1 MNISLQKIKHFF
13 FLVLFAVPILGQAQA
28 GLLQEKTTFKNTPLK
43 IWAQDLTGQGLV
55 LRTNP
60 QHGEIIRIIEGL
72 QSIDTLIY
80 LPNEDFLGLDEF
92 VFEHFT
98 TIPPSFPTLVHT
110 TVKIK
115 VLPSYVEAQHD
126 YTVMTV
132 GKKASIRVITN
143 DSVTHGALTVD
154 PIFPVV
160 NHGLVS
166 VGAERG
172 YVDFIPETDYTGLA
186 DFNYIACDSI
196 GTCAMGAVTVYVNE
210 VGATFNDEIRLG
222 TGQNTTKAIPMP
234 FMVTSIGTPSK
245 GKLSIEKSEYAVVY
259 QPNLDEFGSDE
270 FIVYGENG
278 NQRKVM
284 LDIIE
289 RPVNS
294 ISLANEDVVYAV
306 LGESVNINLV
316 ANDNYVGVS
325 RVDILNVQGGSI
337 SNQANTKDGDI
348 TFTPNQ
354 GFRGVGRIWY
364 RVFDAGYTEHIGF
377 AYVVYDRNN
386 FGPNVRDYEY
396 TFKVNPGQT
405 KIIDYK
411 APIDNYRL
419 TPTAGFDNTAG
430 YVSALDNQS
439 VKYEAPEEAPAI
451 DEFEISYCVPANSS
465 NCQQIKIK
473 IEVVNEKVEDCS
485 SDCVFPGD
493 LNADGIV
500 NSTDLLP
507 LGLYVGT
514 KGPARDGASTRFDAQ
529 AAIDWDMSLV
539 DEVNAV
545 NLKHYDANGDG
556 IISEKD
562 ADAVRRNYGAIRQLV
577 PNALPALSKGISITP
592 NRVVPNPEEI
602 PYGASIPAGSLIEFD
617 IMLGDENSQE
627 LDLYG
632 FTFPFKI
639 SGKSFIDTES
649 ITVQFN
655 DNSWAALNAP
665 TIDLAQDVSKENTD
679 EVQFDLAF
687 TRTSGKAVSG
697 IGVVATVGFV
707 VINDIE
713 GFKLPEGAAQLKVEV
728 GQGYALDGQGKFY
741 QYEGTEEVILPITFE
756 QKESEELTANNLLV
770 FPNPVSD
777 ILNVHLNS
785 FNYKVNAISLYNIT
799 GQEVYRSIP
808 VTTKRMPISV
818 ANLAEGLYIMS
829 VQTDGGVLSKKV
841 EILRQ

>member
-1 MNISLQKIKHFF
+1 
-13 FLVLFAVPILGQAQA
+13 
-28 GLLQEKTTFKNTPLK
+28 
-43 IWAQDLTGQGLV
+43 
-55 LRTNP
+55 
-60 QHGEIIRIIEGL
+60 
-72 QSIDTLIY
+72 
-80 LPNEDFLGLDEF
+80 LPSEDFTGLDEF
-92 VFEHFT
+92 VIEHFT
-98 TIPPSFPTLVHT
+98 TIPPSVPTLVHT

-126 YTVMTV
+126 YTVMTA
-132 GKKASIRVITN
+132 GEETRIRVITN

-160 NHGLVS
+160 NHGS
-166 VGAERG
+166 VTVDEERG
-172 YVDFIPETDYTGLA
+172 YVNFTPEAGYTGLA
-186 DFNYIACDSI
+186 DFNYVACDSV
-196 GTCAMGAVTVYVNE
+196 GTCAMGSVTVYVNE
-210 VGATFNDEIRLG
+210 PSATFNDEIRLG
-222 TGQNTTKAIPMP
+222 TGQNTAKAIPMP
-234 FMVTSIGTPSK
+234 FMVTSVGTPNQGR
-245 GKLSIEKSEYAVVY
+245 GKVSIEKSAYAVIY
-259 QPNLDEFGSDE
+259 QPNLDESGDDE

-284 LDIIE
+284 LDIIQ

-294 ISLANEDVVYAV
+294 TSLANDDVAYAI
-306 LGESVNINLV
+306 LGESVDINLI

-325 RVDILNVQGGSI
+325 KIDILNVQGGTI
-337 SNQANTKDGDI
+337 SNQANSRDGDI
-348 TFTPNQ
+348 TFTPNA

-364 RVFDAGYTEHIGF
+364 RVFDAGYMEHIGF

-386 FGPNVRDYEY
+386 FGPNVKDYEY

-411 APIDNYRL
+411 APIDNYSL
-419 TPTAGFDNTAG
+419 IPTEGFDDIVG
-430 YVSALDNQS
+430 YVSELNTQS
-439 VKYEAPEEAPAI
+439 IKYEAPEEAPAT

-485 SDCVFPGD
+485 QDCVFPGD

-500 NSTDLLP
+500 NSADLLP

-514 KGPARDGASTRFDAQ
+514 KGPARADASMRFDGQ

-539 DEVNAV
+539 ADENAV

-562 ADAVRRNYGAIRQLV
+562 ADVVSRNYGEVRQLV

-592 NRVVPNPEEI
+592 NRVTPNPEEI
-602 PYGASIPAGSLIEFD
+602 PVGASIPAGSLIEFD
-617 IMLGDENSQE
+617 ITLGDEGAQE

-639 SGKSFIDTES
+639 SGKSFIDTET
-649 ITVQFN
+649 ITVTFS

-665 TIDLAQDVSKENTD
+665 TIDLAQDVSNENTD

-687 TRTSGKAVSG
+687 TRTSGQAVSG
-697 IGVVATVGFV
+697 IGLVATVGFV
-707 VINDIE
+707 VIEDIE
-713 GFKLPEGAAQLKVEV
+713 GFKLPEGTAQLKIEV
-728 GQGYALDGQGKFY
+728 GQGYALDGNGQFY
-741 QYEGTEEVILPITFE
+741 QYEGTEEVTLPITFE
-756 QKESEELTANNLLV
+756 QQENEELTANNLLV
-770 FPNPVSD
+770 FPNQVSD

-785 FNYKVNAISLYNIT
+785 FNYQVNSISLYNIT

-808 VTTKRMPISV
+808 VATKRMPISV